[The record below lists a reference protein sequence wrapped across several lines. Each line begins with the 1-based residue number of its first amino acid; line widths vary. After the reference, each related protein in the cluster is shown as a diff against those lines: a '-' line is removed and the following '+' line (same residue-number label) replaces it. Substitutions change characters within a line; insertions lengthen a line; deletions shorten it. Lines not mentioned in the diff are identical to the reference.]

1 MRSGSVLPTQF
12 LDEVEQQLGRFHE
25 KTGVSIVLF
34 IDDSGQLISY
44 KGDASGIDL
53 ASLAALV
60 AGDMAAVAE
69 MARLIGEQDRFKLL
83 LREGET
89 NHILTSSIRG
99 NFYLVSIFKTDVQI
113 GLVRLYSRETMN
125 NLSRLVEQFE
135 TTNPPETPIVDVGF
149 ASSLADELERAFGE

>member
-1 MRSGSVLPTQF
+1 MKSGSVLPAQF
-12 LDEVEQQLGRFHE
+12 LDDIEQQLSRFYE

-44 KGDASGIDL
+44 KGEASSIDL

-60 AGDMAAVAE
+60 AGEMAAVTE

-83 LREGET
+83 LREGEI
-89 NHILTSSIRG
+89 NNILTSTVRG
-99 NFYLVSIFKTDVQI
+99 SFYLVSIFKTSVQI

-125 NLSRLVEQFE
+125 NLSRLVDQLE
-135 TTNPPETPIVDVGF
+135 TTNTPGTPVVDVGF